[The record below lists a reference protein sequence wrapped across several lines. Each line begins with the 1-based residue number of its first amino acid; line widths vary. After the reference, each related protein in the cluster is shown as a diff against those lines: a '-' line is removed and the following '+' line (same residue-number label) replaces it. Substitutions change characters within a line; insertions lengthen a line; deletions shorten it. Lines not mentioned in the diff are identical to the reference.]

1 MGKYDIDTSMTTDEL
16 FKQYKRMAKAADQRL
31 VRLEGYEKEPYF
43 KTATKWA
50 YSRAMNDIEKWA
62 TDEQKALSTYKP
74 RFNTK
79 VAMTAEGKPN
89 RQQLIAKMNDI
100 RTFLEAPTSTKTG
113 ITNVYKKRADSINKA
128 YGTKFTW
135 QTMAKYYE
143 SADSEKA
150 DKEYGSKTVAKAI
163 AVIQKKGKKQ
173 IDQIQDANEKIIIE
187 DDKQLEKVVNNLL
200 NDSNFDIEKL
210 FK

>member
-1 MGKYDIDTSMTTDEL
+1 MGKYDIDTSMSTDEL
-16 FKQYKRMAKAADQRL
+16 YKQYKKMAKAADQRL
-31 VRLEGYEKEPYF
+31 VRLEKYENEPYF

-50 YSRAMNDIEKWA
+50 YARAMDDIEKWA
-62 TDEQKALSTYKP
+62 TDEQKALKTYKP

-79 VAMTAEGKPN
+79 VIMTAEGKPN

-113 ITNVYKKRADSINKA
+113 ITNVYKKRADSINSA

-135 QTMAKYYE
+135 QSMAKYYE
-143 SADSEKA
+143 SAESEKA

-163 AVIQKKGKKQ
+163 AVIQKKGKDKVKE
-173 IDQIQDANEKIIIE
+173 IQEANDKIVIA
-187 DDKQLEKVVNNLL
+187 DDSQLEKVVNKLL
-200 NDSNFDIEKL
+200 TDNEFDIDKL